1 LTVTAPDFAPRPQ
14 LAEDVARFVR
24 RRIFDG
30 TYAAGQYIRLDQLAA
45 ELGVSVTPVREALF
59 VLSAEGLLSQRPRR
73 GFTVVPVTGRDLTD
87 VSNVQAHIGGE
98 LAARAATNIT
108 ERQLRDLEKIQT
120 ELEDA
125 YAGDDGERA
134 VRLNHE
140 FHKAI
145 NVAADSPKLA
155 QLMSQITRYAP
166 ESVFPTI
173 QGWSDLSTAH
183 HRKLLVALETHDEDL
198 ARSAMSE
205 HLAAGAAPL
214 IKHLTQRG
222 VVQ

>member
-1 LTVTAPDFAPRPQ
+1 MSVPDFAARPQ

-30 TYAAGQYIRLDQLAA
+30 SYAAGAYVRLDQLAA

-59 VLSAEGLLSQRPRR
+59 ELKAEGLLDQQPRR
-73 GFTVVPVTGRDLTD
+73 GFVVRPVTHRDVTD
-87 VSNVQAHIGGE
+87 VSNVQAYLGGE
-98 LAARAATNIT
+98 LTARAAVGIT
-108 ERQLRDLEKIQT
+108 EAQLRELEQIQTDLEG
-120 ELEDA
+120 A
-125 YAGDDGERA
+125 YAADDGERA

-140 FHKAI
+140 FHRAI

-173 QGWSDLSTAH
+173 SGWPEKSNAH
-183 HRKLLVALETHDEDL
+183 HRRILAALRARDESA
-198 ARSAMSE
+198 ARIAMSE
-205 HLAAGAAPL
+205 HLAAGAEPL
-214 IKHLTQRG
+214 IAHLTRRG
-222 VVQ
+222 VIV